1 MVFTLTLRTAGVHA
15 GLLPGLWPR
24 LGWSTRRFPLWCSCP
39 GSGSSGKWPPA
50 PAVAGWWNESA
61 AAAASSSWDP
71 PRSRHRS
78 CVQRSSPFL
87 WIINQCEITVCY
99 SDRVLLIAI
108 GHLCIEEVYL
118 FFYLLFTLTVKRFR
132 QKLKAPQQTKL
143 KSTLGQRE
151 RACQHDKNTNK

>member
-15 GLLPGLWPR
+15 SLLPGLWPR

-50 PAVAGWWNESA
+50 PAAAGWWNESA

-99 SDRVLLIAI
+99 SDRVRLISI

-118 FFYLLFTLTVKRFR
+118 FFIFYLNC
-132 QKLKAPQQTKL
+132 QTFQTEIKG
-143 KSTLGQRE
+143 TT
-151 RACQHDKNTNK
+151 TNKAKVYIRPERKGLSTW